1 MAPLL
6 LAVLL
11 SLGGLARAEEPVDP
25 ALIAGLDAVLER
37 AQDLKP
43 GPPCPALGTLGC
55 FFTPPG
61 LEGKEPALL
70 IYFRGFWTG
79 HGDGRVPERER
90 AASARQALTYYDL
103 AATAEQAGAVVLVT
117 GSSDAAVREA
127 DIAAVGAALGLSFKK
142 VYLAAHSGGYT
153 GLLKSLPG
161 LRRPDRLVML
171 DDFYF
176 TDAGA
181 VQLLQDR
188 VAAGTLCSGFFTS
201 HNEGRWNS
209 AFRGRLDCAV
219 ENRDDL
225 GHTDGVRVCLGP
237 YLTTGR
243 CL

>member
-11 SLGGLARAEEPVDP
+11 SLGAGARAQDLVDP
-25 ALIAGLDAVLER
+25 ALISALDAVQER
-37 AQDLKP
+37 AQDLRP

-61 LEGKEPALL
+61 LAGKEPALL
-70 IYFRGFWTG
+70 VYFRGFWSG

-90 AASARQALTYYDL
+90 TASARQALTYYDL
-103 AATAEQAGAVVLVT
+103 AAAAEQAGAVVLVT

-127 DIAAVGAALGLSFKK
+127 DVAAVGAALGLSFKK
-142 VYLAAHSGGYT
+142 VYLAAHSGGYN

-176 TDAGA
+176 TDRAS
-181 VQLLQDR
+181 VQMLQDR
-188 VAAGTLCSGFFTS
+188 VAAGAVCSGFLTS
-201 HNEGRWNS
+201 HNAGRWQS
-209 AFRGRLDCAV
+209 AFAGRLDCAV
-219 ENRDDL
+219 QNRDDL
-225 GHTDGVRVCLGP
+225 GHTDGVRACLGP
-237 YLTTGR
+237 YLTTGA
-243 CL
+243 CP